1 MSNVVPLHWSN
12 GPSNNRTLIM
22 CISASG
28 RKNCWVSIKDWH
40 LIKARIL
47 AIWLS
52 LFASCQ
58 WMSWVYW
65 RLKCGGEQT
74 CHSID
79 SRCVNLLASC
89 VNIWVCSKDVY
100 RSNKCILQIVV
111 RLILMF
117 GEILFGQNYSY
128 RLPNMPMQSNPSP
141 PMQCELRWVFA
152 YLTNGYH
159 RAKPK

>member
-1 MSNVVPLHWSN
+1 VNLFSSGTLLNETSAKGYELLRFVYCEWNVKRIPKGRWNSSTFTNPTIMS
-12 GPSNNRTLIM
+12 
-22 CISASG
+22 ISACG

-52 LFASCQ
+52 LFAANSI
-58 WMSWVYW
+58 WVYW
-65 RLKCGGEQT
+65 RLKCGGGQT
-74 CHSID
+74 SHSID

-100 RSNKCILQIVV
+100 RSNKCILQIGSKY
-111 RLILMF
+111 L
-117 GEILFGQNYSY
+117 EI
-128 RLPNMPMQSNPSP
+128 SNPWP

-152 YLTNGYH
+152 YWTNG
-159 RAKPK
+159 